1 MQGIPAILNEAGIVE
16 LPRANIAVL
25 DGIKLAPNQP
35 TNRNGVTIHTL
46 SAPLMTPVTVVL
58 LVAANVSI

>member
-1 MQGIPAILNEAGIVE
+1 MQGISAILNEAGIVE

-35 TNRNGVTIHTL
+35 TNRNGITI
-46 SAPLMTPVTVVL
+46 L
-58 LVAANVSI
+58 LCGGSWLGS